1 MIEEEFIKNYLSK
14 LAKNNKSAKN
24 LNDDIF
30 YDKKNKIAV
39 SIDTYNEGVHFLNF
53 DNPNLVI
60 KKIIRS
66 SISDLIC
73 KGVKPKY
80 YFISASLKKKTLNNK
95 LSKLLIKSLM
105 EEQKKFNL
113 KISGGDTV
121 SGKFISFTIVSIG
134 FANKI
139 IERNNSKLNDDIYV
153 TGNIGDSYIGLQ
165 LLKKKIK
172 ISNKISKDYFIKKY
186 YIPDIPFKS
195 VNLIQK
201 LSNSSI
207 DVSDGLLIDLNKL
220 INRQKLNYLIDIDKI
235 PTSFQF
241 KKFNKKNNYKIE
253 KLLFHGDDYQTLF
266 TAKPSYRRKILQK
279 FKKMNQKISIIGK
292 IIKSNKSNFL
302 KIDKK
307 IRKITN
313 YQGYSHY
320 L

>member
-53 DNPNLVI
+53 DNPSLVI

-165 LLKKKIK
+165 LLKKK
-172 ISNKISKDYFIKKY
+172 N
-186 YIPDIPFKS
+186 
-195 VNLIQK
+195 
-201 LSNSSI
+201 
-207 DVSDGLLIDLNKL
+207 
-220 INRQKLNYLIDIDKI
+220 
-235 PTSFQF
+235 
-241 KKFNKKNNYKIE
+241 
-253 KLLFHGDDYQTLF
+253 
-266 TAKPSYRRKILQK
+266 
-279 FKKMNQKISIIGK
+279 
-292 IIKSNKSNFL
+292 
-302 KIDKK
+302 
-307 IRKITN
+307 
-313 YQGYSHY
+313 
-320 L
+320 

>member
-1 MIEEEFIKNYLSK
+1 MIEEEFIKNHLSK
-14 LAKNNKSAKN
+14 LAKNNKSAKK

-30 YDKKNKIAV
+30 YDKKNKIAI

-53 DNPNLVI
+53 DNPSLLI

-139 IERNNSKLNDDIYV
+139 IERNNAKLNDDIYV

-172 ISNKISKDYFIKKY
+172 ISNKISKD
-186 YIPDIPFKS
+186 
-195 VNLIQK
+195 
-201 LSNSSI
+201 
-207 DVSDGLLIDLNKL
+207 
-220 INRQKLNYLIDIDKI
+220 
-235 PTSFQF
+235 
-241 KKFNKKNNYKIE
+241 
-253 KLLFHGDDYQTLF
+253 
-266 TAKPSYRRKILQK
+266 
-279 FKKMNQKISIIGK
+279 
-292 IIKSNKSNFL
+292 
-302 KIDKK
+302 
-307 IRKITN
+307 
-313 YQGYSHY
+313 
-320 L
+320 